1 MGCGCWTRSP
11 CAALPVR
18 TVETGRHLKR
28 LGCTEAARSICR
40 RGLPVLEANKC
51 GSVVWD
57 FGPVLDT
64 FTLPIPAR
72 KAGRYR
78 EMRHRCRWVEMLLG
92 GD

>member
-1 MGCGCWTRSP
+1 
-11 CAALPVR
+11 
-18 TVETGRHLKR
+18 
-28 LGCTEAARSICR
+28 
-40 RGLPVLEANKC
+40 VLEANKC